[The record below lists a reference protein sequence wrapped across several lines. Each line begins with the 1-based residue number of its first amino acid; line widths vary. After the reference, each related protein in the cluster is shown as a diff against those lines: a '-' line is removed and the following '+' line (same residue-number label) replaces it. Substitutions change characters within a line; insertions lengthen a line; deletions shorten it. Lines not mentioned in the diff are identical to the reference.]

1 MIVCYSI
8 PSMVCQTRP
17 WGPRVDALTAPPF
30 QCEWGTADGLS
41 NRPCPRTSCGV
52 ETRQSGVTRAT
63 PEAVHDLR
71 VEGIMMRTLLFKIHN
86 PARETRVTLHRALR
100 AYTNA
105 ANAVLDGVARE
116 WDRVRAEAE
125 RDGTLD
131 TVRMQQALIRRYHRR
146 TLPYPLHSSLRESL
160 FADLAAQLR
169 SYDALCRRW
178 SAERERVRARIAA
191 EGWSLE
197 PLDPRAEAALS
208 ALGAPPS
215 WPTTPRTRPDY
226 DGFDGA
232 VAELTA
238 VHSELDHIPVAHGAS
253 PTHRLIR
260 LLDRDP
266 DPRYLPSPR
275 AGRRLTSAMATGTR
289 PLFFSRADGATRRRN
304 FALLRTERD
313 NRFYAL
319 LYLLPN
325 NDARAKPLVAPHTRR
340 GAWVAV
346 HPSGA
351 VVETTP
357 RPSCAVSLPLECGE
371 WHVRTALRRA
381 LEQPEMV
388 RVARLIHR
396 PSHRAGNGH
405 GHEQF
410 FLAITFAFERPDQR
424 PIRAYMGVAMDE
436 ESRVAWVV
444 RDARSGQELASG
456 VDETLCGVRERW
468 RRAQR
473 PRRHIGHGTSRARHG
488 QAEQVKEA
496 VHVICN
502 RLIAVAA
509 ANDAQLGVQD
519 VTYLRA
525 KRVILPRDTSGTRA
539 ARTDAWHT
547 AVADR
552 HYRRMTLAG
561 GKMREVLG
569 YKLPQ
574 AGLPGPLSVAGIS
587 PRDCAACGQRGTEGD
602 QCAFCGA
609 VLDIRNAA
617 RVVTD
622 RVPAVL
628 ARIDAAR
635 AERVRGRAHARA
647 DHGDAVSDEGVG
659 DTTWEVR
666 VS

>member
-1 MIVCYSI
+1 MI
-8 PSMVCQTRP
+8 
-17 WGPRVDALTAPPF
+17 
-30 QCEWGTADGLS
+30 
-41 NRPCPRTSCGV
+41 
-52 ETRQSGVTRAT
+52 
-63 PEAVHDLR
+63 
-71 VEGIMMRTLLFKIHN
+71 RTLLFKIHN
-86 PARETRVTLHRALR
+86 PSRDTRVTLHRALR

-105 ANAVLDGVARE
+105 AAAVLDGAARE
-116 WDRVRAEAE
+116 WDGVCAEAE
-125 RDGTLD
+125 RDGALD
-131 TVRMQQALIRRYHRR
+131 TVRVQQVLIRRYHRR

-178 SAERERVRARIAA
+178 LAERERARARIAA

-215 WPTTPRTRPDY
+215 WPTIPRARPDY
-226 DGFDGA
+226 DGFNA
-232 VAELTA
+232 ALSALTA
-238 VHSELDHIPVAHGAS
+238 VRPELEHIPVAREEP
-253 PTHRLIR
+253 PTHRLIH

-266 DPRYLPSPR
+266 DPRRQPSPSTR
-275 AGRRLTSAMATGTR
+275 RRLTSSMATGTR
-289 PLFFSRADGATRRRN
+289 PLYFSRADGATRRRN

-325 NDARAKPLVAPHTRR
+325 NDARAKPLLAPRERR
-340 GAWVAV
+340 GAWIAV
-346 HPSGA
+346 HPSRA
-351 VVETTP
+351 LVETTP
-357 RPSCAVSLPLECGE
+357 RRSCAVSLPLECGE
-371 WHVRTALRRA
+371 WHVQTALRRA
-381 LEQPEMV
+381 LERPEMV

-396 PSHRAGNGH
+396 PERRAGDGR

-424 PIRAYMGVAMDE
+424 PIRAHMGVAMDE

-444 RDARSGQELASG
+444 RDAESGQELACD
-456 VDETLCGVRERW
+456 VDETLCEVRERW
-468 RRAQR
+468 MRARR
-473 PRRHIGHGTSRARHG
+473 PRMHTGHATSRAQHG

-502 RLIAVAA
+502 RLVAVAA
-509 ANDAQLGVQD
+509 AHDAQLGLQD
-519 VTYLRA
+519 VTHLRA
-525 KRVILPRDTSGTRA
+525 KRVILPRDTSGRRV
-539 ARTDAWHT
+539 ARTAAWHR
-547 AVADR
+547 AVADWR
-552 HYRRMTLAG
+552 YRRMTLVG

-569 YKLPQ
+569 YKLPGE
-574 AGLPGPLSVAGIS
+574 GLPRPLSVGGIS
-587 PRDCAACGQRGTEGD
+587 PRDCAACGRRGTEGD

-628 ARIDAAR
+628 AHIHAAR
-635 AERVRGRAHARA
+635 TDRVREQAHTQMEQ
-647 DHGDAVSDEGVG
+647 GDAVSDVG
-659 DTTWEVR
+659 LRDYAREAP

>member
-1 MIVCYSI
+1 
-8 PSMVCQTRP
+8 
-17 WGPRVDALTAPPF
+17 
-30 QCEWGTADGLS
+30 
-41 NRPCPRTSCGV
+41 
-52 ETRQSGVTRAT
+52 
-63 PEAVHDLR
+63 
-71 VEGIMMRTLLFKIHN
+71 MRTLLFKVHN
-86 PARETRVTLHRALR
+86 PSRETRVTLHRALR

-105 ANAVLDGVARE
+105 AAAVLDGAVRE

-131 TVRMQQALIRRYHRR
+131 TVRVQQTLIRRYHRR

-178 SAERERVRARIAA
+178 LAERERVRARIAA

-215 WPTTPRTRPDY
+215 WPTVPRARPDY
-226 DGFDGA
+226 DGFDMA
-232 VAELTA
+232 LATLTA
-238 VHSELDHIPVAHGAS
+238 VRPEPDQIPVSHAAP
-253 PTHRLIR
+253 PTHRLVR

-266 DPRYLPSPR
+266 DPQLPLPPP

-304 FALLRTERD
+304 FALLRTEWD

-325 NDARAKPLVAPHTRR
+325 NDARAKPLVAPRERR
-340 GAWVAV
+340 GAWIAV
-346 HPSGA
+346 HPSRA
-351 VVETTP
+351 LVETTP

-371 WHVRTALRRA
+371 WHVQTALRRA
-381 LEQPEMV
+381 LERPEMV

-396 PSHRAGNGH
+396 PERRAGKGR

-424 PIRAYMGVAMDE
+424 PIRAHMGVAMDE

-444 RDARSGQELASG
+444 RDAESGQELACD
-456 VDETLCGVRERW
+456 VDETLCEVRERW
-468 RRAQR
+468 MRARR
-473 PRRHIGHGTSRARHG
+473 PRMHTGHATSRAQHG

-502 RLIAVAA
+502 RLVAVAA
-509 ANDAQLGVQD
+509 AHDAQLGLQD
-519 VTYLRA
+519 VTHLRA
-525 KRVILPRDTSGTRA
+525 KRVILPRDTSGRRV
-539 ARTDAWHT
+539 ARTAAWHR
-547 AVADR
+547 AVADWR
-552 HYRRMTLAG
+552 YRRMTLVG

-569 YKLPQ
+569 YKLPRE
-574 AGLPGPLSVAGIS
+574 GLPRPLSVGGIS
-587 PRDCAACGQRGTEGD
+587 PRDCAACGRRGTEGD

-628 ARIDAAR
+628 AHIHAAR
-635 AERVRGRAHARA
+635 TDHVREQAHAQMEQ
-647 DHGDAVSDEGVG
+647 GDAVSDVG
-659 DTTWEVR
+659 LGDYAREAP